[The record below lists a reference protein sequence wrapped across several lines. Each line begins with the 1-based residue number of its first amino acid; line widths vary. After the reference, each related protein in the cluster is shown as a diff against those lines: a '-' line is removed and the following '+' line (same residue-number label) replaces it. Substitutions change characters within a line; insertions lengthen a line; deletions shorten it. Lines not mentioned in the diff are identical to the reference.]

1 MKTVVTPFP
10 YFLFFYFFF
19 FSLFVSEVVVNALF
33 LCKSKI
39 SWDFI
44 FLQYEGSWCAGNP
57 GIIK

>member
-1 MKTVVTPFP
+1 MKTVVTLFP
-10 YFLFFYFFF
+10 YF

-33 LCKSKI
+33 LCESKM
-39 SWDFI
+39 SWNF

>member
-10 YFLFFYFFF
+10 YIYIYIFLVC
-19 FSLFVSEVVVNALF
+19 LSEVVVNALF

-39 SWDFI
+39 SWNFF